1 MLPTWQWGGA
11 ALLLVAVVVGVA
23 LLAGE
28 SSDTVASPG
37 EAPPVQSPAT
47 QVPAAASVAMP
58 EAATEASSNPGE
70 EPVDPEPQP
79 APQGL
84 SQRAAAG
91 DAAALKELGAL
102 PAEKRS
108 VADEVALTKGL
119 TAARLRELAKLEEK
133 LTAKPKRINE
143 ADTKSALKALLED
156 PRTAT
161 DTLGVIAGI
170 ADPTAV
176 DILYSVWTG
185 TRKSTDATQLAS
197 TLVYHREVRL
207 RASEALSVALDL
219 RNVEECEDA
228 LKMVQRAEEFGD
240 QRSLRLLAKLLN
252 KRGCGPGKTKDCFAC
267 LRDSDNLKDAI
278 SATRRRAPPKF

>member
-1 MLPTWQWGGA
+1 MAALMKARGIGPVMLPTWQWGGA

-91 DAAALKELGAL
+91 DAALWGA
-102 PAEKRS
+102 AH
-108 VADEVALTKGL
+108 DE
-119 TAARLRELAKLEEK
+119 
-133 LTAKPKRINE
+133 
-143 ADTKSALKALLED
+143 
-156 PRTAT
+156 
-161 DTLGVIAGI
+161 
-170 ADPTAV
+170 
-176 DILYSVWTG
+176 
-185 TRKSTDATQLAS
+185 
-197 TLVYHREVRL
+197 
-207 RASEALSVALDL
+207 DL
-219 RNVEECEDA
+219 HA
-228 LKMVQRAEEFGD
+228 
-240 QRSLRLLAKLLN
+240 
-252 KRGCGPGKTKDCFAC
+252 
-267 LRDSDNLKDAI
+267 
-278 SATRRRAPPKF
+278 

>member
-1 MLPTWQWGGA
+1 
-11 ALLLVAVVVGVA
+11 
-23 LLAGE
+23 
-28 SSDTVASPG
+28 
-37 EAPPVQSPAT
+37 
-47 QVPAAASVAMP
+47 MP